1 MIKNI
6 MAYDEAPYQIMQKND
21 NTIVNP
27 NPPRGGGH
35 VLRKQR
41 SCESYLDTER
51 RITQTAVM

>member
-1 MIKNI
+1 
-6 MAYDEAPYQIMQKND
+6 MQKND

-51 RITQTAVM
+51 REQLLQRVRVSLI